1 MVKKTRKSLKPRKKK
16 KQTSTL
22 KSFIEKHWKEK
33 EEIKQVEDITFE
45 ILKKHSKKKWY
56 NTLKTTVWRLLLNQT
71 LKPKEIF

>member
-1 MVKKTRKSLKPRKKK
+1 VIMVKKTRKSLKPRKKK

-45 ILKKHSKKKWY
+45 ILKKHSKKK
-56 NTLKTTVWRLLLNQT
+56 
-71 LKPKEIF
+71 